1 MYNPINMVVEDE
13 QRLQDLDQ
21 REKNKKARYGV
32 RYEADASTRAE
43 MIAEQDRLDKMSLKK
58 VSYKRIAE

>member
-32 RYEADASTRAE
+32 RYEADSNTRAE
-43 MIAEQDRLDKMSLKK
+43 MIAEQDRLDKMSL
-58 VSYKRIAE
+58 

>member
-32 RYEADASTRAE
+32 RYEADSKTRAE
-43 MIAEQDRLDKMSLKK
+43 MIAEQDRLDNMSL
-58 VSYKRIAE
+58 